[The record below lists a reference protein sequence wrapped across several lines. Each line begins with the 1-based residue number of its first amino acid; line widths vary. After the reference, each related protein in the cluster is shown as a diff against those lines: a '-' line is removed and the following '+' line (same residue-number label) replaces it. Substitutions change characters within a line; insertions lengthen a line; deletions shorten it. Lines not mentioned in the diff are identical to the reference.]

1 MQQFE
6 PIRINLH
13 KIIPKRNDTV
23 SKIKSTIKGTNKR
36 VLHFISALHLGTYT
50 LILLNK
56 LC

>member
-13 KIIPKRNDTV
+13 KIIPKLNDTV